1 MKKTSIMILCLVLC
15 LSLLTVAAFLV
26 DKDRVYEGP
35 VSSGSENTGGGTS
48 EPEDIYLGSYITT
61 STKSSTETKKISNGG
76 ELGYVTVGD
85 ITYYFVRYDVREL
98 DKYSV
103 NYTVYSSDEHIYP
116 YFSVYRYSADGKT
129 WRLLSENVYDSIGSF
144 NLASG
149 IPGTPD
155 YIFISVYAETDAV
168 DHINTLEDIRSRC
181 ANGPVVYEC
190 YITNIFG

>member
-1 MKKTSIMILCLVLC
+1 MKKTSIMILCLFLC

-35 VSSGSENTGGGTS
+35 LSSGSVNTGGDS
-48 EPEDIYLGSYITT
+48 AEPEDFYLGSYIST
-61 STKSSTETKKISNGG
+61 STKSSTETKKISSGG

-98 DKYSV
+98 DYYSV
-103 NYTVYSSDEHIYP
+103 NYTVYSSEEHIYP
-116 YFSVYRYSADGKT
+116 YFSVYRYSVDVKT
-129 WRLLSENVYDSIGSF
+129 WRLLSENVYDSIGNH

-149 IPGTPD
+149 IPGSPD
-155 YIFISVYAETDAV
+155 YIYISVYTETDA
-168 DHINTLEDIRSRC
+168 DDPMNTLEDIRSRC
-181 ANGPVVYEC
+181 ATGPVVYEC